1 MLLETHLFNLQT
13 TTTTT
18 TTTKERKSIEEKN
31 EKWVVGGLLR
41 APFAHAVKEDCDECD
56 AFVD

>member
-1 MLLETHLFNLQT
+1 MLLETHLFNPQT

-31 EKWVVGGLLR
+31 EKWVVG
-41 APFAHAVKEDCDECD
+41 AY
-56 AFVD
+56 